1 MANWTWIS
9 NVPLQPKKPAVSWA
23 TSEVCS
29 AGQSGPALYSALMRS
44 HPEYW
49 MLMCIW
55 SGVLRKKESE
65 SLFSSVLFHH
75 KICKN
80 WSYHTI
86 IKNKLELLGM
96 RRPGLWG
103 TQSLATLVYL
113 NNAFFFFME
122 NFYEPWNATKDGL
135 KVHSASLKMKSVL
148 SVYSVLHVFSG

>member
-23 TSEVCS
+23 TSEVWS
-29 AGQSGPALYSALMRS
+29 AGQSGPALYSALMRP

-113 NNAFFFFME
+113 NNAFFFYGKFLWALKC
-122 NFYEPWNATKDGL
+122 NKGWTK
-135 KVHSASLKMKSVL
+135 ST
-148 SVYSVLHVFSG
+148 FSISKNEECTFSI

>member
-29 AGQSGPALYSALMRS
+29 AGQSGPALYSALMRP

-113 NNAFFFFME
+113 NNAFFFYGKFLWALKC
-122 NFYEPWNATKDGL
+122 NKGWTK
-135 KVHSASLKMKSVL
+135 ST
-148 SVYSVLHVFSG
+148 FSISKNEECTFSI

>member
-113 NNAFFFFME
+113 NNAFFFYGKFLWALKC
-122 NFYEPWNATKDGL
+122 NKGWTK
-135 KVHSASLKMKSVL
+135 ST
-148 SVYSVLHVFSG
+148 FSISKNEECTFSI